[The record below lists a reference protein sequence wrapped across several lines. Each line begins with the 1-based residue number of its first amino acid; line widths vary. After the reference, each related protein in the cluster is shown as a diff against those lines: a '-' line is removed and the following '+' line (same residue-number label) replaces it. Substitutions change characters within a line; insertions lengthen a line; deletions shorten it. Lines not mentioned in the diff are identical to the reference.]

1 MKGIN
6 FFELLRIADLKL
18 DHGQIT
24 IGEYEKMIAPLKD
37 AVLVVRCKDCK
48 NWDRT
53 WKSGRPN
60 YHYCP
65 ITDGIHNGFWY
76 CADGDRRGICNE

>member
-18 DHGQIT
+18 DRGEIS
-24 IGEYEKMIAPLKD
+24 IGEYEKMIAQLKD
-37 AVLVVRCKDCK
+37 AVAVVRCKDCK
-48 NWDRT
+48 NWDKT
-53 WKSGRPN
+53 WNSEYPN

-65 ITDGIHNGFWY
+65 LIDGVRNGYWY
-76 CADGDRRGICNE
+76 CADGDRVEAKS